1 MFKNTEPMYQIYV
14 QLFALSVRSHP
25 CIYYLYPVLN
35 KYFSTI
41 DILYIYMD
49 RQIVYVSTYR
59 QMTDCICKY
68 IQTDCICKYIQ
79 TDCTCKYIQTDCTCK
94 YIQTDCTIKYV
105 YTWKQTIVLHSS
117 WRQ

>member
-14 QLFALSVRSHP
+14 QLFALSVRSQP

-49 RQIVYVSTYR
+49 RQIVHVNILIIINQDLSNLFYLIFYINLFYLIFYINFIKK
-59 QMTDCICKY
+59 ICY
-68 IQTDCICKYIQ
+68 CLQE
-79 TDCTCKYIQTDCTCK
+79 
-94 YIQTDCTIKYV
+94 
-105 YTWKQTIVLHSS
+105 L
-117 WRQ
+117 

>member
-14 QLFALSVRSHP
+14 QLFALSVRSQP

-49 RQIVYVSTYR
+49 RQIVHVSTYR
-59 QMTDCICKY
+59 QIVHVSTYRQIEHVS
-68 IQTDCICKYIQ
+68 
-79 TDCTCKYIQTDCTCK
+79 TCRK
-94 YIQTDCTIKYV
+94 
-105 YTWKQTIVLHSS
+105 IV
-117 WRQ
+117 Q